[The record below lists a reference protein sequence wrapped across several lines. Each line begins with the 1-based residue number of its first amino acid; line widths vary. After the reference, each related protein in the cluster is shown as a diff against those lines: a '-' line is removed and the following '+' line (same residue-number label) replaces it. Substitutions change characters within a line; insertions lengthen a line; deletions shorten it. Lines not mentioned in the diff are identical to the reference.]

1 MYKTLLFIC
10 LLVITGG
17 VTAQT
22 KVKTK
27 TDVPAKTDVA
37 AKTDIAANVIGRV
50 DKRTKGFFIPGEL
63 KDKYLIFGY
72 QLPNVTT
79 KKMICF
85 SNSAD
90 NLRANYQC
98 PLGTYFDTGQMGP
111 GDNIIFLGM
120 YGPFGK
126 MVFNA
131 GDGKKTIFYLPK
143 ASFTIK

>member
-1 MYKTLLFIC
+1 MYKTLLFISL
-10 LLVITGG
+10 LLVSGG

-22 KVKTK
+22 TTSSSVF
-27 TDVPAKTDVA
+27 
-37 AKTDIAANVIGRV
+37 GRV
-50 DKRTKGFFIPGEL
+50 DKRTKGFFIPPDQQG
-63 KDKYLIFGY
+63 KYLIFGF
-72 QLPNVTT
+72 QFPNVTT

-98 PLGTYFDTGQMGP
+98 PLGAYFDTSQMGT

-126 MVFNA
+126 MVYNA
-131 GDGKKTIFYLPK
+131 GNGTRTIFYLPK
-143 ASFTIK
+143 TSFTIK

>member
-1 MYKTLLFIC
+1 MYKTLLFIS
-10 LLVITGG
+10 LLVIADS
-17 VTAQT
+17 VTAQPNVSAT
-22 KVKTK
+22 
-27 TDVPAKTDVA
+27 
-37 AKTDIAANVIGRV
+37 VIGRV
-50 DKRTKGFFIPGEL
+50 DKRTKGFFIPGEQ
-63 KDKYLIFGY
+63 KEKYLIFGF
-72 QLPNVTT
+72 QFPNVTT

-98 PLGTYFDTGQMGP
+98 PLGAYFDTGQMNP

-131 GDGKKTIFYLPK
+131 GSGKKTIFYLPK
-143 ASFTIK
+143 TSFTIK